1 MGPGAPGTSGIE
13 ELPTRVVPFTSASV
27 EQQQNI
33 AMKSGVE
40 DVPMGMGL
48 PT

>member
-13 ELPTRVVPFTSASV
+13 EPPTCVMPSTSASA

-33 AMKSGVE
+33 AMKGGVE
-40 DVPMGMGL
+40 DVTMGIGL
-48 PT
+48 PI